1 MEMPH
6 RGKRGKPNCGFPLFP
21 PRLEIAKGAIPTFPQ
36 ARRRLVP
43 FLEQRTPST
52 ALRALA
58 GAETACPTY
67 VGQVITTVVPSAALL
82 AGFGVTAI
90 GRFWGDR

>member
-6 RGKRGKPNCGFPLFP
+6 RGKRGQPNCGFPLFP
-21 PRLEIAKGAIPTFPQ
+21 PRLEIAKSAIPTFPQ
-36 ARRRLVP
+36 ARRLVG
-43 FLEQRTPST
+43 LHQQRTPAT

-67 VGQVITTVVPSAALL
+67 VGQVITTVVPTAALL
-82 AGFGVTAI
+82 AGFGVTVI
-90 GRFWGDR
+90 GRISGDR

>member
-1 MEMPH
+1 MEMPP

-21 PRLEIAKGAIPTFPQ
+21 PRLEIAERRDSHIPTG
-36 ARRRLVP
+36 AAACCI
-43 FLEQRTPST
+43 SSAKNAIN

-67 VGQVITTVVPSAALL
+67 LGQVITTVVPSAALL

-90 GRFWGDR
+90 GRI

>member
-21 PRLEIAKGAIPTFPQ
+21 PRLEIAKSAIPTFPQ
-36 ARRRLVP
+36 ARRPLVV
-43 FLEQRTPST
+43 FLSAKKGRHQPPW
-52 ALRALA
+52 RALA
-58 GAETACPTY
+58 GAETACRTY

-82 AGFGVTAI
+82 AGFQVTII
-90 GRFWGDR
+90 GRI

>member
-1 MEMPH
+1 VENVENQTAVFPFSH
-6 RGKRGKPNCGFPLFP
+6 RAWKSPKAP
-21 PRLEIAKGAIPTFPQ
+21 IPTFPQ
-36 ARRRLVP
+36 ARRRLVV
-43 FLEQRTPST
+43 FHQQRTPST

-67 VGQVITTVVPSAALL
+67 IAQVITTVVPTAALL

-90 GRFWGDR
+90 GRI

>member
-21 PRLEIAKGAIPTFPQ
+21 PRLEIAKSAIPTFPQ
-36 ARRRLVP
+36 ARRLVV
-43 FLEQRTPST
+43 FHQQRTPST

-67 VGQVITTVVPSAALL
+67 IAQVITTVVPTAALL

-90 GRFWGDR
+90 GRI

>member
-21 PRLEIAKGAIPTFPQ
+21 PRLEIANGAIPTFPQ
-36 ARRRLVP
+36 ARRLVV
-43 FLEQRTPST
+43 FHQQRTPST

-67 VGQVITTVVPSAALL
+67 IAQVITTVVPTAALL

-90 GRFWGDR
+90 GRI